1 MTGLELLTKIKR
13 KVGTLTSTLKTYRVT
28 RRLSATMLAGK
39 MAGMVALSTILP
51 ANGLAATDV
60 QSLFIPQSPQIEEQ
74 ATVERPQLVLDA
86 TDPLSPIDVL
96 DRPELTITVT
106 ESAAEAKARA
116 ERAQRVLQRVATVQV
131 VATHADA
138 VADVSLEVK
147 RELAKSAA
155 AAYGIDWKLVEAV
168 WQIESGKR
176 WKTTVRSSAGAQGP
190 MQFMAGTWSH
200 YAVDGNG
207 DGVTDITDAR
217 DAVYAGAKYLAA
229 NGAAT
234 NVDGALLRYNHAQ
247 WYVTKVKNLVAS
259 IEG

>member
-1 MTGLELLTKIKR
+1 MQVLELLRRIKET
-13 KVGTLTSTLKTYRVT
+13 VGNLIVKRTSYKTA

-51 ANGLAATDV
+51 ANGLVATDIE
-60 QSLFIPQSPQIEEQ
+60 SLFIPKDVEIQEQ
-74 ATVERPQLVLDA
+74 ATVERPTLVLDA
-86 TDPLSPIDVL
+86 TDLLYSVDVTP
-96 DRPELTITVT
+96 REQLTITVT
-106 ESAAEAKARA
+106 ESPSEAKART
-116 ERAQRVLQRVATVQV
+116 ERKRAVRVVTTTSITQ
-131 VATHADA
+131 HADA

-147 RELAKSAA
+147 RALAKSAA

-176 WKTTVRSSAGAQGP
+176 WKTNVQSSAGAQGP
-190 MQFMAGTWSH
+190 MQFMPGTWRG
-200 YAVDGNG
+200 YATDGNG

-247 WYVTKVKNLVAS
+247 WYVTKVKNLAAS

>member
-1 MTGLELLTKIKR
+1 MQVLDLLWRIKDTAGIIRKELKKNRTR
-13 KVGTLTSTLKTYRVT
+13 
-28 RRLSATMLAGK
+28 RRLSATILAGK

-60 QSLFIPQSPQIEEQ
+60 QSLFLTKDAEVAEQ
-74 ATVERPQLVLDA
+74 ATVDRSQLVLDT
-86 TDPLSPIDVL
+86 TDPIDPIEVA

-106 ESAAEAKARA
+106 ESPFEAKARTA
-116 ERAQRVLQRVATVQV
+116 RAHSNHGRSVSANT
-131 VATHADA
+131 AP
-138 VADVSLEVK
+138 DVSLSVK
-147 RELAKSAA
+147 RELAKRAA
-155 AAYGIDWKLVEAV
+155 AAYGIDWRLVEAV

-190 MQFMAGTWSH
+190 MQFMPGTWRS
-200 YAVDGNG
+200 YATDGNG
-207 DGVTDITDAR
+207 DGTADVTDAQ

-229 NGAAT
+229 NGAAS

-247 WYVTKVKNLVAS
+247 WYVTKVKNLAAS

>member
-1 MTGLELLTKIKR
+1 MQVLELLRRIKETVGNLVSNVTKHNNA
-13 KVGTLTSTLKTYRVT
+13 
-28 RRLSATMLAGK
+28 RRLTATFLAGK

-51 ANGLAATDV
+51 ANGLVATDV
-60 QSLFIPQSPQIEEQ
+60 ESLFIPKDIQVEEQ
-74 ATVERPQLVLDA
+74 ATVERPKLVLDA
-86 TDPLSPIDVL
+86 TDPLSPIDVTP
-96 DRPELTITVT
+96 RRELTITVT
-106 ESAAEAKARA
+106 ESPAEAKARS
-116 ERAQRVLQRVATVQV
+116 ERQRVRARQTTAFI
-131 VATHADA
+131 AITHGEI
-138 VADVSLEVK
+138 VADVSLDVK
-147 RELAKSAA
+147 RALAKSAA

-176 WKTTVRSSAGAQGP
+176 WKTSVQSSAGAQGP
-190 MQFMAGTWSH
+190 MQFMPGTWRG
-200 YAVDGNG
+200 YATDGNG

-247 WYVTKVKNLVAS
+247 WYVDKVKNLAAS